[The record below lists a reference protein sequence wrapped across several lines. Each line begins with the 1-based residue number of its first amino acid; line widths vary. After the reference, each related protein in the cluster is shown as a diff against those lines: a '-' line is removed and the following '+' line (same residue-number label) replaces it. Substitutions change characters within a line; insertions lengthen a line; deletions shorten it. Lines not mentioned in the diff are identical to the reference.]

1 MSTFFFNQEID
12 KGELR
17 RLIAW
22 HLTTH
27 GRVSTLNMVEKL
39 KTLGFH
45 HATAAGISLGL
56 EDLKIP
62 PAKQLL
68 LASAEKEVSGAD
80 DRFSRGKITAVERS
94 QQILDI
100 WNAASELLKDEV
112 VAYLQETDLLN
123 PVYMMA
129 FSGARGNLSQVRQL
143 VGMRGLMSDPQGEII
158 DIPIKSNF
166 REGLTVTEY
175 IISCY
180 GARKG
185 LVDTALKTA
194 NSGYLTRRLVDVAQA
209 VIIKEVDCGT
219 REGIFLESLIEN
231 NKVLLPLRKRLVGR
245 VLARPIRR
253 KWVYIAE
260 RNQDICPVVAYDI
273 ISFKQKK
280 VYVRSPLTC
289 QTIRHVCKLCYGWS
303 LANGSMVDLGEAV
316 GIIAAQSIG
325 EPGTQLTMRTFHTGG
340 VFSTDVADRIYAPH
354 HGILTYD
361 LSNKAKKTRT
371 PFGQEAVFF
380 DTAIDLSIKK
390 ISLKSS
396 AFDTKLDTLNQVEED
411 TIISIPAFTLIY
423 IKPGQKIYWRQVIA
437 ELSDLQTIL
446 SGPKTN
452 LGVRAIKEVCS
463 SISGQ
468 VFFHQLTTISFKP
481 ESELEKNQKKSKVK
495 TKKVK
500 KKTTSIEQKST
511 IYIVGN
517 AFIYVIE
524 GQVIPSSS
532 LQLPLVKKLDITLI
546 TKRQDIEV
554 ETNFQEKSYC
564 LPLRPAIIGFQFPQ
578 TNLLNGSKTE
588 GFSWIAGNVNDSLG
602 QIFFGNQVLPLCDT
616 YKEHQPENNLKDQQT
631 CLTTSSQLDGIKNS
645 ASHGFFNQLYPVK
658 GKEKKTENLY
668 CFDTSP
674 PYSIN
679 ETFTFW
685 FYLPKQ
691 KDFPTSPKKLK
702 KLFTKNLTVIK
713 PFTKTI
719 DAVQFNEPVFIE
731 WKLFSTDE
739 NSKMNFGLV
748 FRKQISNHLLHSTL
762 NQEQSSMISED
773 SSVIYSVLPGTPSL
787 RKTTSENYLLN
798 SKVEPISPE
807 KAIQKEI
814 LIKTDQ
820 KNIRKKNKK
829 NDQDNSKESRKKKKN
844 EKIEEKC
851 FLFDKELH
859 QVKYSLNGKK
869 PIVKMARFVCRGDQL
884 AVGIKATISGIVR
897 QITKTEITLGRAN
910 PYRASNKSLLS
921 VSHRSFIYEGATLFH
936 LMYQKAKTEDIVQGL
951 PKIEELLEAR
961 RTKDLQPIPNNSHDK
976 LQELFASYKSKYG
989 TEIAARIS
997 LQEIQQFLVE
1007 GVQKVY
1013 QSQGVD
1019 ISDKHVEIIVKQMT
1033 SRVFIIHGGQTPL
1046 LYGDLVE
1053 LYKLNKLNED
1063 AIRCGR
1069 QTVTYAP
1076 IILGITKAS
1085 LKTESFLS
1093 AASFQETT
1101 RVLTQAAVQG
1111 RLDSFRGL
1119 KENVLMGK
1127 LIPAGTGF
1135 LQT

>member
-1 MSTFFFNQEID
+1 MNNYTYKNTLISKKQLKQLLAWSFTKYNSMQACLLAD
-12 KGELR
+12 EL
-17 RLIAW
+17 
-22 HLTTH
+22 
-27 GRVSTLNMVEKL
+27 KY
-39 KTLGFH
+39 LGFKY
-45 HATAAGISLGL
+45 ASQAGISISI
-56 EDLKIP
+56 EDLRVPFVKHEMLEKAHKDI
-62 PAKQLL
+62 LN
-68 LASAEKEVSGAD
+68 AEKIYLK
-80 DRFSRGKITAVERS
+80 GKITDVERFQKIIDTWS
-94 QQILDI
+94 IT
-100 WNAASELLKDEV
+100 SESLKNEV
-112 VAYLQETDLLN
+112 VSYFNGYDPLN
-123 PVYMMA
+123 SVYIMA
-129 FSGARGNLSQVRQL
+129 FSGARGILSQVRQL
-143 VGMRGLMSDPQGEII
+143 VGMRGLMSDPSGEILKL
-158 DIPIKSNF
+158 PIKKNF
-166 REGLTVTEY
+166 REGLTITDY
-175 IISCY
+175 LMSGY

-185 LVDTALKTA
+185 IVDTALKTA
-194 NSGYLTRRLVDVAQA
+194 NSGYLTRRLIDVAQDIIIREKDCKTTHSCLVSSSLFDDLLGRVISKA
-209 VIIKEVDCGT
+209 VYHPIT
-219 REGIFLESLIEN
+219 
-231 NKVLLPLRKRLVGR
+231 KVLIAQKDQQITLNLIKVFRQSKIDKL
-245 VLARPIRR
+245 
-253 KWVYIAE
+253 YI
-260 RNQDICPVVAYDI
+260 
-273 ISFKQKK
+273 
-280 VYVRSPLTC
+280 RSPLTC
-289 QTIRHVCKLCYGWS
+289 NLYRSICQKCYGWD
-303 LANGSMVDLGEAV
+303 LANENLVDIGEAI
-316 GIIAAQSIG
+316 GIIAGQSIG